1 MTVSCHL
8 RILLAKANVERARQ
22 GKPTLSLRRLA
33 AESGVSL
40 SVLAALNTGRNQRID
55 YATLDRLLNYF
66 NCYFS
71 VTINDLLIWER
82 TPEGGALRPELLGG
96 LPRERRLDALAV
108 VVVVVDHLVHGAQ
121 SPAALRRDGLPG
133 VFAGDVGVGHERHVP
148 AEVVPGRVLEALEQ
162 AVVRLAVQL
171 TPVIDGIAKARRFA
185 GRTFE
190 RCAVVADYDV
200 RDIRGQQSREGEG
213 DIRRPR
219 RAGRFSRCG
228 SVICLN

>member
-82 TPEGGALRPELLGG
+82 TPEGEASVS
-96 LPRERRLDALAV
+96 LDY
-108 VVVVVDHLVHGAQ
+108 
-121 SPAALRRDGLPG
+121 
-133 VFAGDVGVGHERHVP
+133 
-148 AEVVPGRVLEALEQ
+148 
-162 AVVRLAVQL
+162 
-171 TPVIDGIAKARRFA
+171 GI
-185 GRTFE
+185 
-190 RCAVVADYDV
+190 
-200 RDIRGQQSREGEG
+200 
-213 DIRRPR
+213 
-219 RAGRFSRCG
+219 RA
-228 SVICLN
+228 

>member
-8 RILLAKANVERARQ
+8 RILLAKVNVERARQ

-82 TPEGGALRPELLGG
+82 TPEGEAAIS
-96 LPRERRLDALAV
+96 LDY
-108 VVVVVDHLVHGAQ
+108 
-121 SPAALRRDGLPG
+121 
-133 VFAGDVGVGHERHVP
+133 
-148 AEVVPGRVLEALEQ
+148 
-162 AVVRLAVQL
+162 
-171 TPVIDGIAKARRFA
+171 GI
-185 GRTFE
+185 
-190 RCAVVADYDV
+190 
-200 RDIRGQQSREGEG
+200 
-213 DIRRPR
+213 
-219 RAGRFSRCG
+219 RA
-228 SVICLN
+228 